1 MKTPAIV
8 LAPIVVVLLAI
19 LAATSLYTVPEGRQ
33 AIVTQFG
40 RIVGVPVETAGLHVK
55 TPFVQTVNM
64 LEKRTLEWDGDPN
77 QLPTRDKLFIHVD
90 TYARWRIADPVVYFQ
105 RVTDERGA
113 QSRLDDILDG
123 ETRNAVARH
132 DLIEVIR
139 SQNREPAE
147 DTALVEAGVGETR
160 WRTIEVGRALIAKE
174 IFDACAPRLK
184 DLGIELQDIRF
195 KRIRYNADVQKKIY
209 ERMISERKQIA
220 GKFMSEG
227 QGEAARIRGDK
238 ERDLKQI
245 ASEAYLKVQEIQ
257 GAADAKAIEIYAG
270 AYNASP
276 QAAEFYRFLKTMET
290 YDKALGKDTTVILS
304 TGSEFFQF
312 LKTAGEA
319 APAAAR

>member
-1 MKTPAIV
+1 MKNSA
-8 LAPIVVVLLAI
+8 LALLVVVILLAI
-19 LAATSLYTVPEGRQ
+19 VTSSSLYTVPEGRQ
-33 AIVTQFG
+33 AVVTQFG
-40 RIVGVPVETAGLHVK
+40 RIVGTPIEAAGLHFK

-147 DTALVEAGVGETR
+147 DTALIEAGVGEAR
-160 WRTIEVGRALIAKE
+160 WRTIEVGRAMIAKE
-174 IFDACAPRLK
+174 IFDAATPKLA

-195 KRIRYNADVQKKIY
+195 KRIRYNADVQGKIY
-209 ERMISERKQIA
+209 ERMKSERKQIA
-220 GKFMSEG
+220 SKFLSEG
-227 QGEAARIRGDK
+227 QGQAAQINGDR

-245 ASEAYLKVQEIQ
+245 ASEAYRKVQEIQ

-270 AYNASP
+270 AFNASP
-276 QAAEFYRFLKTMET
+276 AAAEFYRFLKTMET
-290 YDKALGKDTTVILS
+290 YQTALGKDTTVILS
-304 TGSEFFQF
+304 TDSEFFQF
-312 LKTAGEA
+312 LKTPAEA
-319 APAAAR
+319 VPAPTK

>member
-245 ASEAYLKVQEIQ
+245 ASEAYRKVQEIQ